1 MDQVIERDNKI
12 ETKKASF
19 GRMEFVDVAKGIA
32 MICIVLGHMGI
43 SGINRFVFTF
53 HVPVFF
59 LISGYFIS
67 AEEKLSSFIVKKLR
81 TLIVPYFLTCGV
93 IVVLGVLKG
102 LLLSGM
108 GGALHEAKY
117 WLYASIY
124 GAGDS
129 YQEPFYI
136 AAIGAIWFLWAL
148 FWGSIFLKISLKMKP
163 VLRLAFVIALFLFG
177 YFTRSWFW
185 FPLSIQAGCCAT
197 LWVYIGYLFK
207 RFQEMREKLPPECK
221 YIALLFSF
229 VVWVYFIIQF
239 QTFWLV
245 HCDIGRGVVDIFG
258 SLCASYA
265 VIQISRYIW
274 KIPLIG
280 RGLAYLGKYSLFM
293 LCIHIIELD
302 LFPWDRVRMLLEN
315 RFSAP
320 SFLSTL
326 VIIVG
331 KLIIIIALTVLAS
344 KITFIKRLFGIR
356 VETKKENV

>member
-1 MDQVIERDNKI
+1 
-12 ETKKASF
+12 
-19 GRMEFVDVAKGIA
+19 MEFVDVAKGIA
-32 MICIVLGHMGI
+32 MICIVLGHLGI
-43 SGINRFVFTF
+43 KGINRFVFTF

-81 TLIVPYFLTCGV
+81 TLIVPYYLTCGI
-93 IVVLGVLKG
+93 IVVLGFLKG
-102 LLLSGM
+102 LVLNGIST
-108 GGALHEAKY
+108 AFADAKY
-117 WLYASIY
+117 WIYASIY

-129 YQEPFYI
+129 YQEPFVI
-136 AAIGAIWFLWAL
+136 VAIGAIWFLWAL

-163 VLRLAFVIALFLFG
+163 IFRLAFVIALFLFG

-207 RFQEMREKLPPECK
+207 RSKEMREKLPPQCK
-221 YIALLFSF
+221 YIVLLFCM
-229 VVWVYFIIQF
+229 VVWVFFIIQF

-274 KIPLIG
+274 KIPMIG
-280 RGLAYLGKYSLFM
+280 RWLAYLGKYSLFM

-302 LFPWDRVRMLLEN
+302 LFPWDRVRMLLAD
-315 RFSAP
+315 RFSA
-320 SFLSTL
+320 SSIVSTL
-326 VIIVG
+326 VVIG
-331 KLIIIIALTVLAS
+331 AKLIIIIALTVLAS

-356 VETKKENV
+356 VEIKKENV

>member
-1 MDQVIERDNKI
+1 MDQVIDRDNKI
-12 ETKKASF
+12 ETKKAAS
-19 GRMEFVDVAKGIA
+19 GRLEFVDVAKGIA

-93 IVVLGVLKG
+93 IVVLGFLKG
-102 LLLSGM
+102 LYHSGI
-108 GGALHEAKY
+108 GLALQDAKY

-124 GAGDS
+124 GSGNS

-136 AAIGAIWFLWAL
+136 ASIGAIWFLWAL
-148 FWGSIFLKISLKMKP
+148 FWGSLFLKISLKMKP

-177 YFTRSWFW
+177 YFTRNWFW
-185 FPLSIQAGCCAT
+185 FPLSIQGGCCAT

-207 RFQEMREKLPPECK
+207 RFKEMREKLPPECK
-221 YIALLFSF
+221 YIVLLFSV
-229 VVWVYFIIQF
+229 VVWVFFIIQF

-245 HCDIGRGVVDIFG
+245 RGDIGRGVVDIFG

-280 RGLAYLGKYSLFM
+280 RWLAYLGRYSLFM
-293 LCIHIIELD
+293 LCIHIVELN
-302 LFPWDRVRMLLEN
+302 LFPWDRVRMLVTDL
-315 RFSAP
+315 FSAP

-326 VIIVG
+326 AIIAG

-344 KITFIKRLFGIR
+344 KITFIKRLFGIK

>member
-1 MDQVIERDNKI
+1 MIDRDNKI
-12 ETKKASF
+12 ETKKAAS
-19 GRMEFVDVAKGIA
+19 GRLEFVDVAKGIA
-32 MICIVLGHMGI
+32 MICIVLGHLGI

-67 AEEKLSSFIVKKLR
+67 EGEKLSSFIVKKLR

-93 IVVLGVLKG
+93 IVVLGFLKG
-102 LLLSGM
+102 LYHSGI
-108 GGALHEAKY
+108 GLALQDAKY

-124 GAGDS
+124 GSGNS

-136 AAIGAIWFLWAL
+136 ASIGAIWFLWAL
-148 FWGSIFLKISLKMKP
+148 FWGSLFLKISLKMKP

-177 YFTRSWFW
+177 YFTRNWFW
-185 FPLSIQAGCCAT
+185 FPLSIQGGCCAT

-207 RFQEMREKLPPECK
+207 RFKEMREKLPSECK
-221 YIALLFSF
+221 YIVLLFCI
-229 VVWVYFIIQF
+229 VVWVFFIIQF

-245 HCDIGRGVVDIFG
+245 RGDIGMGVVDIFG
-258 SLCASYA
+258 SICASYA

-280 RGLAYLGKYSLFM
+280 RWLAYLGRYSLFM
-293 LCIHIIELD
+293 LCIHIVELN
-302 LFPWDRVRMLLEN
+302 LFPWDRVRMLVTDL
-315 RFSAP
+315 FSAP

-326 VIIVG
+326 AIIVG
-331 KLIIIIALTVLAS
+331 KLIIIIAFTILAS
-344 KITFIKRLFGIR
+344 KITFIKRLFGIK

>member
-1 MDQVIERDNKI
+1 MNDTGSENNIAVMAKGL
-12 ETKKASF
+12 T
-19 GRMEFVDVAKGIA
+19 GRLEFVDVAKGIA

-59 LISGYFIS
+59 LISGYFVS
-67 AEEKLSSFIVKKLR
+67 AEGKISSFITKKLR
-81 TLIVPYFLTCGV
+81 TLIVPYYLTCGV
-93 IVVLGVLKG
+93 IIVLGFLKG
-102 LLLSGM
+102 LLQSGI
-108 GGALHEAKY
+108 GTALKDAGY

-129 YQEPFYI
+129 YQEPFFI

-148 FWGSIFLKISLKMKP
+148 FWGSLFLKISLKMKP
-163 VLRLAFVIALFLFG
+163 VIRLVFVIAIFLFG
-177 YFTRSWFW
+177 YFTRNWFW

-207 RFQEMREKLPPECK
+207 RSKEMREKLPSQCR
-221 YIALLFSF
+221 YIVLLFCI
-229 VVWVYFIIQF
+229 VVWVFFIIQF
-239 QTFWLV
+239 QSFWLV

-265 VIQISRYIW
+265 VIWLSRYIRI
-274 KIPLIG
+274 IPLLG
-280 RGLAYLGKYSLFM
+280 SGLAYLGRYSIFM
-293 LCIHIIELD
+293 LCIHMIELD
-302 LFPWDRVRMLLEN
+302 LFPWGRVEMLLAD
-315 RFSAP
+315 RAAAGP
-320 SFLSTL
+320 ILSTL
-326 VIIVG
+326 IIIAA
-331 KLIIIIALTVLAS
+331 KLILIIALTVIVS

>member
-1 MDQVIERDNKI
+1 MK
-12 ETKKASF
+12 ETAKKEST
-19 GRMEFVDVAKGIA
+19 GRLEYVDVAKGLA
-32 MICIVLGHMGI
+32 MICIVLGHLGSSI
-43 SGINRFVFTF
+43 INRVVFTF
-53 HVPVFF
+53 HVPIFY

-81 TLIVPYFLTCGV
+81 TLIVPYYLTCGI
-93 IVVLGVLKG
+93 IVVLGFLKG
-102 LLLSGM
+102 LVVSGI
-108 GGALHEAKY
+108 GTALADAKY
-117 WLYASIY
+117 WIYASIY

-129 YQEPFYI
+129 YQEPFFI

-163 VLRLAFVIALFLFG
+163 VFRLAFVIALFLLG

-207 RFQEMREKLPPECK
+207 RSKEIREKLPPQCK
-221 YIALLFSF
+221 YIALLFCI
-229 VVWVYFIIQF
+229 VVWVFFIIQF

-265 VIQISRYIW
+265 VIWIARLIW
-274 KIPLIG
+274 HIPGVG

-302 LFPWDRVRMLLEN
+302 LISRERVMWM
-315 RFSAP
+315 
-320 SFLSTL
+320 LSTHIPASPVVIFL
-326 VIIVG
+326 IFIIV